1 MFHFV
6 RFFLFTS
13 LIAAVAVTA
22 AVIAYRR
29 DEVQRLIDFAETQ
42 NAILARSF
50 ANTIWPRFSSYMK
63 SSSVTEGDALRAR
76 PETNALHEALG
87 QLTVGLPVMK
97 IQIFN
102 LEGLTLYS
110 TDPEDIGV
118 YRTRNPGFIIAS
130 RQGKPASKL
139 TFVNQISTFEGKV
152 VDRDLVETYLPIRVG
167 NGAIEGVFELYSDV
181 TPLVTGIRT
190 STVNLV
196 IGFVVVFSFLYAI
209 LFVVVRI
216 ADRIIKRQYAD
227 IAEKNA
233 TLEREVA
240 ERKRTEAEL
249 TKAHDELEQRVEER
263 TRKLTEEVSERR
275 RAENNLRKVSRAV
288 EQSPAMTIITD
299 LEGKI
304 EYVNPRFTQ
313 VTGYALEEIFGK
325 TPRILKSGEMAPQEY
340 EALWNTITAGRE
352 WRGEIHNRKKDGELF
367 WALTSIS
374 PITDQNGVVTHFL
387 GIAENITQSKRVE
400 EDARRHRNALAH
412 IGRVSIVGEMAT
424 SLAHE
429 LNQPLAVISGCA
441 HVCLDTLRS
450 GRSGMG
456 EMLDSIE
463 QVAEQAQRA
472 SEIIRRTR
480 RFLRKEEDEQRPID
494 INDAIHGIGDLLR
507 VDAHEQ
513 GATIGLDLAEG
524 LPQVWADLIQL
535 QQVVLNLTHNGMEAM
550 AECRSSQRQLT
561 IQTSAV
567 DGGAIEVA
575 VRDTGHGIPASNLAR
590 IFDPFFSTKP
600 SGLGMG
606 LAISRSIIEAHGG
619 RLWATSNAGS
629 GTVFRFTLPGVKEIC
644 PDGH

>member
-1 MFHFV
+1 MFQLV
-6 RFFLFTS
+6 RFFLITS
-13 LIAAVAVTA
+13 LIATVAVTA
-22 AVIAYRR
+22 AVIVYRR
-29 DEVQRLIDFAETQ
+29 DEVQRLIDFAEAQ
-42 NAILARSF
+42 NLILARSF
-50 ANTIWPRFSSYMK
+50 ANTIWPRFSSYIK
-63 SSSVTEGDALRAR
+63 SPPVTERDALRAR
-76 PETNALHEALG
+76 PETKALHEALG

-110 TDPEDIGV
+110 TNPEDMGV
-118 YRTRNPGFIIAS
+118 YKTRNPGFISAAQ
-130 RQGKPASKL
+130 QGNPASKL
-139 TFVNQISTFEGKV
+139 TFFNQISTFEGKV

-190 STVNLV
+190 STANLM
-196 IGFVVVFSFLYAI
+196 IGFVVVFSFLYVI
-209 LFVVVRI
+209 LFFVVRI

-227 IAEKNA
+227 ITEKNA

-240 ERKRTEAEL
+240 ERKRTEAAL

-263 TRKLTEEVSERR
+263 TRKLTEEIVERR
-275 RAENNLRKVSRAV
+275 RAENNLRKVLRAV

-299 LEGKI
+299 IEGKI

-313 VTGYALEEIFGK
+313 VTGYDLEEISGK
-325 TPRILKSGEMAPQEY
+325 TPRILKSGEMAPREY
-340 EALWNTITAGRE
+340 ETLWNTIAAGKE

-374 PITDQNGVVTHFL
+374 PITDQNGAVTHFL

-412 IGRVSIVGEMAT
+412 IGRVSVVGEMAT

-441 HVCLDTLRS
+441 HVCLDRLRS
-450 GRSGMG
+450 GRSGTA
-456 EMLDSIE
+456 EMLDSLE

-494 INDAIHGIGDLLR
+494 INDAIHNIGGLLR
-507 VDAHEQ
+507 VDAREQ
-513 GATIGLDLAEG
+513 GATVDLDLAEG
-524 LPQVWADLIQL
+524 LPLVWADLIQL

-550 AECRSSQRQLT
+550 AECRSGQRQLT

-575 VRDTGHGIPASNLAR
+575 VRDTGHGIPAANLAH

-619 RLWATSNAGS
+619 RLWANSNEGS
-629 GTVFRFTLPGVKEIC
+629 GTVFRFTLPSAKETC
-644 PDGH
+644 PDDH